1 MSNAIATI
9 ASVVTSEELDSIG
22 EGTSSA
28 MSVTMARAT
37 KAMARVSATI
47 AARVVLDA
55 IARVVVTAM
64 ARVVLIVAVRVV
76 S

>member
-1 MSNAIATI
+1 MTNTITTI
-9 ASVVTSEELDSIG
+9 ARVVTSEELDSIG
-22 EGTSSA
+22 KGTSSA
-28 MSVTMARAT
+28 MSMSMARAT
-37 KAMARVSATI
+37 N
-47 AARVVLDA
+47 A